1 MRPFKLRS
9 GPLGEQIVKTQNANS
24 AIDAGTANANTWWAG
39 TAETKTQN
47 DWVYLHQPIVLT
59 QRDLY
64 SWPVQLEVDVWG
76 FAEGFSATTA
86 STLSA
91 TLIATGDLTKELPV
105 YRTAAGTNTYPTAT
119 AARQANL
126 VPGTDSLSLH
136 QSASITPVTTQRLL
150 WHYHATVCFLSGKV
164 IDEAAGTMSWKQM
177 TKGELFVNNNGGV
190 YNKTTPASNTY
201 VPASADRANTTHSN
215 CLSVSRIDCTNGI
228 KIGVGAS
235 FATFAADTRLVI
247 SGGMARLLP
256 EVDGT
261 FTPLR

>member
-39 TAETKTQN
+39 TAETKVLN
-47 DWVYLHQPIVLT
+47 DYVYLHQPIVLT

-76 FAEGFSATTA
+76 FAEAFSATTA
-86 STLSA
+86 GQITA
-91 TLIATGDLTKELPV
+91 TLIATGDLTRELPT
-105 YRTAAGTNTYPTAT
+105 YRTSGGVNTWPTAT

-136 QSASITPVTTQRLL
+136 QSANITPVTTQRLL

-177 TKGELFVNNNGGV
+177 TKSELFVNNNGGV
-190 YNKTTPASNTY
+190 YNNTTFANNTY
-201 VPASADRANTTHSN
+201 VPASGDRGNTSHSN
-215 CLSVSRIDCTNGI
+215 CLAVSRIDCTNGI

-235 FATFAADTRLVI
+235 ISGFAANTRLII

-256 EVDGT
+256 ETDGT
-261 FTPLR
+261 FSPLR